1 MKNILKLVLLIF
13 TITIVSCKDDKT
25 LNQTNAEIVAET
37 EELNLVEE
45 EQPIAL
51 NFKTYTGA
59 ELNDWLPATILEY
72 VKEPTSLEFGSETL
86 HQIKAYYQYKA
97 GHEKYIELEITNGQS
112 EEDLSIKSSI
122 VQRIEMNFA
131 EDSEDGYTKVHKR
144 NNVEVFEMQGN
155 YNNSST
161 LQYVFNNQFYVRL
174 DGSNLNAE
182 ELWQFANE
190 LNNKALINR

>member
-1 MKNILKLVLLIF
+1 MKHILKLSLLAFI
-13 TITIVSCKDDKT
+13 ITLMSCKEDKASA
-25 LNQTNAEIVAET
+25 QINAENTAET
-37 EELNLVEE
+37 EQSNSVEV
-45 EQPIAL
+45 EQGTVA
-51 NFKTYTGA
+51 NFKTYTGK
-59 ELNDWLPATILEY
+59 ELNDWLPDTILEY

-182 ELWQFANE
+182 ELWQFANQ
-190 LNNKALINR
+190 LNDKALTNR